1 MYHLIVKE
9 IVSECMLKDP
19 TKRMSIKDLASKQ
32 FVKDRVAD
40 INEKLYSNKRGQEM
54 MSPLERLSSL
64 SQEKGE
70 NTVGRS
76 DTHKLTSTSGVEVHL
91 SELTNAASVKM
102 ELIRMELEKMQRKNT
117 QPTGFKL
124 GVNISNFMVGLVD
137 TETSVLSDYV

>member
-1 MYHLIVKE
+1 MKE

-40 INEKLYSNKRGQEM
+40 ITEKLYSNKRGQEM

-117 QPTGFKL
+117 QPAGFKL

>member
-1 MYHLIVKE
+1 
-9 IVSECMLKDP
+9 MLKDP